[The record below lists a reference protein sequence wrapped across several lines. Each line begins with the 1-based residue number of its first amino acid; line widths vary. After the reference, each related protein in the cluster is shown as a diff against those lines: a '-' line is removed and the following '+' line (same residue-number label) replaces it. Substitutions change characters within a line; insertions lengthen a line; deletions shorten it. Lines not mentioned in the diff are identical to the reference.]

1 MAENE
6 ISTKESRC
14 EDTIENASSLAL
26 DALTLILAAG
36 DLNERGP
43 CLEDV
48 GACTDRQSR
57 VTSLLLMA
65 SDKTAQ
71 AIKAMSAAVQ
81 EVAHG

>member
-14 EDTIENASSLAL
+14 EDAIENASSLAL
-26 DALTLILAAG
+26 EAMTLILAAG

-48 GACTDRQSR
+48 DACTDWQSR

-65 SDKTAQ
+65 RDKIAQ

-81 EVAHG
+81 EVSHG